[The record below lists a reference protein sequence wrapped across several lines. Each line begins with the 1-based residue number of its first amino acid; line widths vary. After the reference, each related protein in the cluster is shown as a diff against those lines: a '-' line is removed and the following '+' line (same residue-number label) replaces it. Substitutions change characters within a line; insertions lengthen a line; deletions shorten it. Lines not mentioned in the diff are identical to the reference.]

1 MLIFAIVYDIIIIVF
16 FGGMDY
22 DSFRDGRTETLAQ
35 QSPKETAGIERC
47 KVSRFSTFRFTPSAA
62 FCYNTII
69 VFFNSPTHKLTHSMK
84 KLLLSSIAAIAAAT
98 AFADGDIQLSSSII
112 PLPEKNGS
120 FSDVSS
126 IGYPVR
132 HIYYMISEEEFDA
145 YASAPSPSKAVYNAF
160 LDGNLGE
167 ELIYDEVTTNGF
179 SDIYLSEILDE
190 EGFPYAF
197 YYGPGENAYFA
208 AIYTYTN
215 ETTGA
220 FYYIAQTTNIVT
232 LTEEEIDALPTP
244 FGAKRWIYDIAVNAG
259 RWEMIAPLEIECTNI
274 AVSGGTVTVTYQ
286 VSDLSGFA
294 VGSTVNFS
302 VAYSLAR
309 NASGE
314 LATETLS
321 GTINSI
327 DATASTFTA
336 TLSPPANTTSLFIL
350 GIDD

>member
-1 MLIFAIVYDIIIIVF
+1 MLIFAKRFGIIIYVF

-47 KVSRFSTFRFTPSAA
+47 KASRFSTFRFTPSVA
-62 FCYNTII
+62 FCYNTVI

-98 AFADGDIQLSSSII
+98 AAFGWNELVVFSGVIYMPEHDGAFSAENVGTNAHFFACVVDEGTYLRYVNNPEGLYRTYCDGTFDEAD
-112 PLPEKNGS
+112 EK
-120 FSDVSS
+120 
-126 IGYPVR
+126 R
-132 HIYYMISEEEFDA
+132 
-145 YASAPSPSKAVYNAF
+145 
-160 LDGNLGE
+160 LGH
-167 ELIYDEVTTNGF
+167 
-179 SDIYLSEILDE
+179 
-190 EGFPYAF
+190 
-197 YYGPGENAYFA
+197 
-208 AIYTYTN
+208 TN
-215 ETTGA
+215 EDGFYRGILIDELSADTYYVAMIASYTPIGDTRT
-220 FYYIAQTTNIVT
+220 YYIAKVKSGEY
-232 LTEEEIDALPTP
+232 TEDDEEHFKDLRIDLNPTEWSYIDSAP
-244 FGAKRWIYDIAVNAG
+244 P
-259 RWEMIAPLEIECTNI
+259 APLEIECTNI

-294 VGSTVNFS
+294 VGGTVNFS

-309 NASGE
+309 NASGA